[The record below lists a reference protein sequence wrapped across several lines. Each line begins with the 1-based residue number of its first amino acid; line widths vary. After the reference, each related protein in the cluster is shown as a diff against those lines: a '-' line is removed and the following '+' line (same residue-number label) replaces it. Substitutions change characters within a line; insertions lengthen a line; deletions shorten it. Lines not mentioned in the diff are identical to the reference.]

1 MMIFKKAIPR
11 RTFLR
16 GLGATLALPW
26 LDGMTP
32 AFAAQAKA
40 AARFSVVYV
49 PSGVIMDK
57 WTPATVGPNFAL
69 TPILEPLAPFQD
81 RMLVLTGLDHKMA
94 DPFPGEGDVAPH
106 DRAGG
111 AYLTGA
117 HPLREGKVD
126 ISVDQ
131 VVAREF
137 GKHTQLSSLELN
149 LDSGEVLGQCQMGWT
164 CAYVHTL
171 SWRTPTT
178 PLPTESQPRAVF
190 EHLFGDSNSTDP
202 KERRARMLKQ
212 HSILDSAR
220 EAANRLMR
228 EIGASDRAKLSEYL
242 DAVRDVE
249 RRIQTAEEQSG
260 RELPALDRPVGIPAR
275 MDDHAKLMI
284 DLQVLAYQSDLTR
297 VITFMFGR
305 EQADRTYREIG
316 IPDAHHPLT
325 HHQNDPGKIAK
336 VIRINTFHAQLL
348 AYFLN
353 RLQSTP
359 DGEGSLLDHT
369 MLLYGSGISDGNS
382 HLHGNLPAVLFG
394 GGSNPIRGGRHIR
407 YPKDTP
413 MSNLFVAMLDRLG
426 MPPESFGDSTGK
438 LDLFRS
444 A

>member
-16 GLGATLALPW
+16 GVGATLALPL
-26 LDGMTP
+26 LDSMTA
-32 AFAAQAKA
+32 AFAAPADVA
-40 AARFSVVYV
+40 TRYSTVYI
-49 PSGVIMDK
+49 PSGAIMDK
-57 WTPATVGPNFAL
+57 WTPATEGKNYQL
-69 TPILEPLAPFQD
+69 TPILEPLAPFRD
-81 RMLVLTGLDHKMA
+81 RFLVLTGLDHKMA

-131 VVAREF
+131 VIAQEF
-137 GKHTQLSSLELN
+137 GKHTQLSSLEIN

-171 SWRTPTT
+171 SWRSPTT

-190 EHLFGDSNSTDP
+190 ERLFGDSNSTDP
-202 KERRARMLKQ
+202 KERLARMKKQ
-212 HSILDSAR
+212 HSVLDSAR
-220 EAANRLMR
+220 EAADKLML
-228 EIGASDRAKLSEYL
+228 EIGASDRAKLAEYL
-242 DAVRDVE
+242 DAIRDVE
-249 RRIQTAEEQSG
+249 RRIQTAEEQSN
-260 RELPALDRPVGIPAR
+260 RELPKLDRPVGIPAR
-275 MDDHAKLMI
+275 VDDHAKLMI
-284 DLQVLAYQSDLTR
+284 DLQVLAFQSDLTR
-297 VITFMFGR
+297 VTTFMFGR

-325 HHQNDPGKIAK
+325 HHQNDPAKISK
-336 VIRINTFHAQLL
+336 VIRINQFHMQLF
-348 AYFLN
+348 AYFLD

-359 DGEGSLLDHT
+359 DGSGTLLDHT
-369 MLLYGSGISDGNS
+369 MMTYGSGISDGNG
-382 HLHGNLPAVLFG
+382 HIHGNLPTLLFPG
-394 GGSNPIRGGRHIR
+394 GANPIKGGRHIR

-413 MSNLFVAMLDRLG
+413 MANLFVAILDRLG
-426 MPPESFGDSTGK
+426 MPRDSFGDSNGK
-438 LDLFRS
+438 LDLMVG